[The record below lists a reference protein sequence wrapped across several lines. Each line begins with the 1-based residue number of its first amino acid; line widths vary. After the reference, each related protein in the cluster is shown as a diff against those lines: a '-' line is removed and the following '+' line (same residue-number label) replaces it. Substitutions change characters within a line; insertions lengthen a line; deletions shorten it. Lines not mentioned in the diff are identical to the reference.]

1 MRAPPHSNRVVAY
14 TVTAVSHMVT
24 EVSHAGDRTVKAL
37 RKFLKTHANVP
48 FQLPSRKTRVSAE
61 L

>member
-1 MRAPPHSNRVVAY
+1 
-14 TVTAVSHMVT
+14 MVT